1 MTTKTNS
8 KITTEIIAVAA
19 PAAPAV
25 SATPA
30 QHAVIVITEPT
41 ATAFA
46 AAAVLIRS
54 GWMVCPDATPVM
66 YSSTSH
72 STITLVRGN
81 PDAHATAIAEAAEAY
96 AVTMHQI
103 DFQKEV
109 DLAAK
114 RMIAQAAKDAADVA
128 RAVLLAEQKAALA
141 KLEAEQKA
149 ALSE

>member
-1 MTTKTNS
+1 MSIKA
-8 KITTEIIAVAA
+8 KITNEVITAATSPVVAVA
-19 PAAPAV
+19 
-25 SATPA
+25 PA
-30 QHAVIVITEPT
+30 QRTVIVITEPT
-41 ATAFA
+41 ALAFA
-46 AAAVLIRS
+46 AAASLIRS
-54 GWMVCPDATPVM
+54 GYIISPDAAPVVFP
-66 YSSTSH
+66 STNH
-72 STITLVRGN
+72 STITLLRGN
-81 PDAHATAIAEAAEAY
+81 PDGNAVAVAEAAEAY
-96 AVTMHQI
+96 AITMHQI